1 MGDFYDDGLKFSCQR
16 CSGCCRHEPGYVFLS
31 EEDLRQ
37 MCSKLNLT
45 RNKFIS
51 KYCSVVN
58 LGGFKRL
65 TLVEKAN
72 NDCIFWDK
80 GCTIYEA
87 RPLQCRSFPF
97 WAHNLVNEESWKSVA
112 SSCPGVG
119 LGELRS
125 KETIED
131 WLQKRLDEPLI
142 TPK

>member
-1 MGDFYDDGLKFSCQR
+1 MLY
-16 CSGCCRHEPGYVFLS
+16 EVI
-31 EEDLRQ
+31 
-37 MCSKLNLT
+37 T
-45 RNKFIS
+45 
-51 KYCSVVN
+51 
-58 LGGFKRL
+58 
-65 TLVEKAN
+65 
-72 NDCIFWDK
+72 WDK